1 MLTNN
6 RHLFRYLVLFI
17 AFLAAW
23 CNLGFLNTYNLH
35 PDEAYFWVW
44 SRHLSPG
51 YFDNSPMVAYIIR
64 LFTTFGQTEFW
75 IRFPAFLSWL
85 FFLGVVYFGTK
96 KIYHSKAAAY
106 LGVLITVFV
115 PLVATGSHLMT
126 TDIPMV
132 FWTSLTWYFLYV
144 AVEEEKPYVWY
155 VVGILLGLSLLAK
168 LQAALILFAVCLM
181 LLIRPSK
188 RFWFTR
194 KEPYW
199 ALLIGITIFTPVLY
213 WNSVHQWA
221 MFKFSIQHG
230 IHRTILFQNLLEFWG
245 GQLLVFSF
253 LFIALFYYTTKNLL
267 RWKEIATQD
276 AFLIGC
282 FLPVFGFFSLTSL
295 TYTALA
301 NWPAVAY
308 LPAIVFLAG
317 QLNETWQKFQFK
329 QRKLLAF
336 FLGVSFLI
344 SLLALTTARYPGLLI
359 NNLQIHL
366 PESVIAANNNMFG
379 WDEIARKV
387 DTLLAQKFSFR
398 KNPIPLFCDG
408 SYQTASELAFYLETP
423 VKVFTTREAR
433 HSQFD
438 YWLIEEINNYQHQAG
453 LLVLS
458 RPLPRSAS
466 LYFGKISRL
475 GQISVNRFGR
485 PIRKLDIYYF
495 SKLNA
500 SALYKTAL
508 HKPVGYPGTYSNES
522 NN

>member
-1 MLTNN
+1 MLLKNN
-6 RHLFRYLVLFI
+6 RLFRYLVLFVV
-17 AFLAAW
+17 FLAAG

-51 YFDNSPMVAYIIR
+51 YFDNSPMVAYVIR

-85 FFLGVVYFGTK
+85 FFLGVVYFWTQ
-96 KIYHSKAAAY
+96 KIYQSKAAAY

-132 FWTSLTWYFLYV
+132 FWTSLTWYFLYI

-168 LQAALILFAVCLM
+168 LQAALTLFAVCLM
-181 LLIRPSK
+181 LLIRPLK
-188 RFWFTR
+188 RFWFTG

-199 ALLIGITIFTPVLY
+199 AVLIGITIFTPVLY
-213 WNSVHQWA
+213 WNSLHQWA
-221 MFKFSIQHG
+221 MFKFSFQHG
-230 IHRTILFQNLLEFWG
+230 IHRTIMFQHLLEFWG

-267 RWKEIATQD
+267 HWKDLATQD

-282 FLPVFGFFSLTSL
+282 FLPIFGFFSLTSL

-317 QLNETWQKFQFK
+317 QLNKTWQKFQFK
-329 QRKLLAF
+329 QRKLMVL
-336 FLGVSFLI
+336 FLGASFLI
-344 SLLALTTARYPGLLI
+344 SLLALTIARYPGLLI

-366 PESVIAANNNMFG
+366 PESMIAANNNFFG
-379 WDEIARKV
+379 WDEIAQKI
-387 DTLLAQKFSFR
+387 DTLSIQKFPFR
-398 KNPIPLFCDG
+398 KNPIPVFCDG
-408 SYQTASELAFYLETP
+408 SYQTASELEFYLKTP

-438 YWLIEEINNYQHQAG
+438 YWLMEEIENYQHQAG

-458 RPLPRSAS
+458 NPLPRSAG
-466 LYFGKISRL
+466 LYFGKIKRMK
-475 GQISVNRFGR
+475 QVSVTRFGR
-485 PIRKLDIYYF
+485 QIRKFDIYYF

-508 HKPVGYPGTYSNES
+508 HKPLGYPGTYSNES
-522 NN
+522 SN

>member
-1 MLTNN
+1 MLINDK
-6 RHLFRYLVLFI
+6 RFFRYLVLFI
-17 AFLAAW
+17 VFLAAW

-35 PDEAYFWVW
+35 PDEAYFWAW

-64 LFTTFGQTEFW
+64 SFTVFGQTEFW
-75 IRFPAFLSWL
+75 VRFPAFLSWL
-85 FFLGVVYFGTK
+85 FFLGVVYFWTQ
-96 KIYHSKAAAY
+96 KIYQSKTAAY
-106 LGVLITVFV
+106 LGVLISVFV
-115 PLVATGSHLMT
+115 PLIATGSHLMT

-144 AVEEEKPYVWY
+144 AVEEEKPHVWY
-155 VVGILLGLSLLAK
+155 IVGILLGLSLLAK
-168 LQAALILFAVCLM
+168 LQAALILLAVCLM

-194 KEPYW
+194 KEPYR

-213 WNSVHQWA
+213 WNSLHQWA

-230 IHRTILFQNLLEFWG
+230 IHRAIMFQHLLEFLG

-253 LFIALFYYTTKNLL
+253 LLIPLFYYTTKNLL
-267 RWKEIATQD
+267 RWKGIAAQD

-317 QLNETWQKFQFK
+317 QLNKTWQKFHFK
-329 QRKLLAF
+329 QRKIMVF
-336 FLGVSFLI
+336 FLCVSFLI

-366 PESVIAANNNMFG
+366 PQSMIAANNNMFG

-387 DTLLAQKFSFR
+387 DALLIQKFPFR

-408 SYQTASELAFYLETP
+408 SYQTASELEFYLKTP

-438 YWLIEEINNYQHQAG
+438 YWLMEKIENYQHQAG
-453 LLVLS
+453 LLILS
-458 RPLPRSAS
+458 KPLPGNAG
-466 LYFGKISRL
+466 LYFGKIGRL
-475 GQISVNRFGR
+475 GEISVNRFGR
-485 PIRKLDIYYF
+485 QIRKLDVYYF
-495 SKLNA
+495 NKLNA

-522 NN
+522 DN